1 MAGTRRA
8 AYNATIWMDTSA
20 AGTMPIGTLAAGTS
34 NLALI
39 TSKNSWTFDQ
49 SRDLI
54 EVTSFGDTSKTRVA
68 GLQDGQGEID
78 GFLDFGDT
86 NLYTALNSSTERGI
100 IIFPDATNNLT
111 TFIIGKAFF
120 SPKYGGQESSAV
132 TLDITYAAGPSGMTI
147 QHP

>member
-8 AYNATIWMDTSA
+8 AYNATIWIDTSS
-20 AGTMPIGTLAAGTS
+20 AGTMPIGTLAAGTA
-34 NLALI
+34 NLSLI
-39 TSKNSWTFDQ
+39 TSKNSWSFDQ

-68 GLQDGQGEID
+68 GLADGQGEVT
-78 GFLDFGDT
+78 GFLDFADT
-86 NLYTALNSSTERGI
+86 NLYTALNSSTERGL
-100 IIFPDATNNLT
+100 IIFPDASNNIT

-120 SPKYGGQESSAV
+120 SPKYAGQETSAV
-132 TLDITYAAGPSGMTI
+132 TLDITFAAGPSGMTI